1 MKVSHWVN
9 LILDVLWWC
18 MAWYRWATFLVLKI
32 KADRLGFF
40 SRSLFIFSHRMSLCK
55 HVLLGFLWLRTLV
68 VCRKSDYKQIIFSDF
83 VKDELEK
90 NFKNDL
96 KRADGDVL
104 KLYEDYLRELELT
117 NLTRL
122 QPERVSEIF

>member
-1 MKVSHWVN
+1 
-9 LILDVLWWC
+9 
-18 MAWYRWATFLVLKI
+18 
-32 KADRLGFF
+32 
-40 SRSLFIFSHRMSLCK
+40 MSLCK
-55 HVLLGFLWLRTLV
+55 HVLLGFLWLQTLV
-68 VCRKSDYKQIIFSDF
+68 VCRKSDYKHIVFSDF

-104 KLYEDYLRELELT
+104 KLYEDYLREFELT

>member
-1 MKVSHWVN
+1 
-9 LILDVLWWC
+9 
-18 MAWYRWATFLVLKI
+18 
-32 KADRLGFF
+32 
-40 SRSLFIFSHRMSLCK
+40 MSLCK
-55 HVLLGFLWLRTLV
+55 HVLLGFLWLQILV

-104 KLYEDYLRELELT
+104 KLYEEYLREFELT

>member
-1 MKVSHWVN
+1 
-9 LILDVLWWC
+9 
-18 MAWYRWATFLVLKI
+18 
-32 KADRLGFF
+32 
-40 SRSLFIFSHRMSLCK
+40 MSLCK

-68 VCRKSDYKQIIFSDF
+68 VCRKSDYKQMIFSDF

-104 KLYEDYLRELELT
+104 KLYEDYLTELELT

>member
-1 MKVSHWVN
+1 
-9 LILDVLWWC
+9 
-18 MAWYRWATFLVLKI
+18 
-32 KADRLGFF
+32 
-40 SRSLFIFSHRMSLCK
+40 MSLCK
-55 HVLLGFLWLRTLV
+55 HVLLGFLWLRTFV

>member
-1 MKVSHWVN
+1 
-9 LILDVLWWC
+9 
-18 MAWYRWATFLVLKI
+18 
-32 KADRLGFF
+32 
-40 SRSLFIFSHRMSLCK
+40 MSLCK
-55 HVLLGFLWLRTLV
+55 HVLYGYLGLLTLV

-104 KLYEDYLRELELT
+104 NLYQDYLREFELT

-122 QPERVSEIF
+122 QPERVSEMF